1 MKHPEATANNAARLI
16 PEVAN
21 TTEGHRLRRHYSATN
36 VTGLYYGCSASP
48 FGRMWMVWKTGVD
61 ADIGADIGAGMGGGV
76 NDKPDTFRIHQL
88 VFETDDDNT
97 LAQMLDRAGN
107 LESGRRDDERAAKLA
122 DQLFQRECLS
132 PPGLQA
138 EGTPFQREVWQ
149 ALLAIPFG
157 SVVTYHQIANA
168 IGRPTAVRAVAIAI
182 GANPIAWLIPCHRV
196 IRSDGSLGGYRW
208 GLSRK
213 QAMLAWEAERA

>member
-1 MKHPEATANNAARLI
+1 MKHPEATANNAAKLI
-16 PEVAN
+16 PEVVN
-21 TTEGHRLRRHYSATN
+21 TTEGHRLRSNCSATN
-36 VTGLYYGCSASP
+36 APGLYYGCSASP
-48 FGRMWMVWKTGVD
+48 FGRMWMVWEAGVD
-61 ADIGADIGAGMGGGV
+61 ADIGAGMGSGV
-76 NDKPDTFRIHQL
+76 NDESDTCRIHQL

-107 LESGRRDDERAAKLA
+107 LESGRRDDESAAKLA
-122 DQLFQRECLS
+122 DYLFQRECLS
-132 PPGLQA
+132 PPGLQV
-138 EGTPFQREVWQ
+138 EGTPFQRDVWQ

-157 SVVTYHQIANA
+157 TVVTYRQIANA
-168 IGRPTAVRAVAIAI
+168 IGRPTSVRAVANAI

-213 QAMLAWEAERA
+213 QAMLSWEAERA